1 MSDHTYVR
9 SFEFRAE
16 PAGDGLTLEGYAAVF
31 DQPAPIRDW
40 DGEYVETIVRGAF
53 RKTLRERTP
62 VVQFDHGQH
71 PMFGSLPI
79 AAVRD
84 IREDK
89 TGLFI
94 RARMFDTPLFEPL
107 RHAINEG
114 AIDGMSFRF
123 EVVKD
128 VWTSDRKQREVRE
141 VKLFELGPVVFPA
154 YAGTSVGLR
163 ALVGAADDDERPASL
178 VVDGTPALR
187 GDEPPEGTPAEL
199 EPPVA
204 EPSALERV
212 TREELARWGLRLR
225 GVTDA
230 ASGAAA

>member
-1 MSDHTYVR
+1 MSDHTHVR

-16 PAGDGLTLEGYAAVF
+16 PGGDGLTLEGYAAVF

-53 RKTLRERTP
+53 KKTLRERAP

-79 AAVRD
+79 AALRD

-107 RHAINEG
+107 RHAIAEG

-128 VWTSDRKQREVRE
+128 DWSPDRKARSVRE

-163 ALVGAADDDERPASL
+163 ALLGGADEDDSPASF
-178 VVDGTPALR
+178 VVEGTPALR
-187 GDEPPEGTPAEL
+187 GAEPPDGTPVEM
-199 EPPVA
+199 EPPIA
-204 EPSALERV
+204 EPSAVERV